1 MANTALEKINEINKG
16 LQWIKQHEPEQYDQR
31 FLQLVDERRKLR
43 VLAKAEASN
52 AGIAAFGNSQVG
64 KSYLMNCLLQDQD
77 KPFMVEHAGGE
88 CNFIETINPIGEGA
102 EATGVVTR
110 FSAYNKH
117 PELYDVRYPIRFRS
131 YNIKDVIITI
141 CDAYFNDFRNY
152 GTEGEANLNEKSKA
166 LYDKYAPMTVQP
178 FCPITADD
186 VLDMKAYFK
195 RYINNAQV
203 YTSKTDYFDKIAL
216 VIEKVPV
223 EDYVS
228 IFGIIWQQNPEF
240 TSLFNACLS
249 ILRRLKFEEYLY
261 LPISA
266 VMHGGLKEDT
276 IMSVSCLKLLFEAK
290 ARDYMTSIYRKTDDG
305 YESLGEFTKSELCTV
320 CSEVVIKIRDQFIA
334 STGEYDFRDIS
345 GDVAAKL
352 TRERVTMS
360 ILNHCDLLDFPGARA
375 REDLLLEKIS
385 DKGELMYAFLRG
397 KVAYLFNRYNEE
409 KTINILLFCHHHKHL
424 EATQMQ
430 HLLRGWVHEYVGETP
445 AKRAEL
451 IGRTGL
457 SPLFHIGTMWNMN
470 LGEVDNKELGMSDNA
485 IKARWSSRFEEILA
499 NQCYHRSANE
509 WVDNWTGSGRP
520 FQNSYMLRDFKF
532 SESIYSGFKVCGKED
547 KMLIPRDYYD
557 RMRRLFCESN
567 ERHHFF
573 ADPELAWDV
582 SASVGNDGS
591 LYIIEQLSKVAKNI
605 SAAREVQIKEQ
616 MAAVC
621 TNCYRIL
628 FEYFK
633 SSDADEL
640 LESNIRKANSIF
652 REMEFSCQANP
663 EYFGHLLQ
671 ALQLTEAETYKAL
684 HALMP
689 TLTSTVH
696 DDTLIVDYELI
707 RKRCCEFE
715 GCKTES
721 EKWQRILDVYRF
733 SSVEEATDFLA
744 KKKID
749 VQQLFRGETI
759 KRRNSAVI
767 SHVIMSMWKQNITD
781 SLFMNKFTGENR
793 MDEIAMSNLTE
804 SLISTATFVGLGDK
818 IESSISSY
826 VDVLN
831 ATTLDEKLVADM
843 LSTAISDFV
852 IDFGYRYLSDDKIE
866 MIKRVSA
873 LRGLPCFDWL
883 DKERREVWDDD
894 GMTALLNEILVSD
907 RKYTPAYEA
916 NYNCWMEY
924 MYISFIAN
932 LNVPDFDREANENLK
947 KILDE
952 LKVNHG

>member
-1 MANTALEKINEINKG
+1 MTNKAFEKINEINKG
-16 LQWIKQHEPEQYDQR
+16 LEWIKQHEPEQYDQR

-43 VLAKAEASN
+43 VLAKAEESN

-64 KSYLMNCLLQDQD
+64 KSYMMNCILKDND
-77 KPFMVEHAGGE
+77 KPFMVEHPGGE
-88 CNFIETINPIGEGA
+88 YNFVKTINPIGKGT

-110 FSAYNKH
+110 FSAYKKH
-117 PELYDVRYPIRFRS
+117 SELYDIRYPIRFRAFGV
-131 YNIKDVIITI
+131 KDIIITI
-141 CDAYFNDFRNY
+141 CDAYFNDFCNFE
-152 GTEGEANLNEKSKA
+152 TESEANLNEMSKA
-166 LYDKYAPMTVQP
+166 LYDKYAPMPNQP
-178 FCPITADD
+178 FSSMTADD

-195 RYINNAQV
+195 RHINNAQV
-203 YTSKTDYFDKIAL
+203 YASKTDYFDKIAL

-228 IFGIIWQQNPEF
+228 IFGIIWQHNPEF

-266 VMHGGLKEDT
+266 VMHNGSKEDT
-276 IMSVSCLKLLFEAK
+276 IMSVDCLKLLFESK
-290 ARDYMTSIYRKTDDG
+290 ARDYMTTIYRKTTEG
-305 YESLGEFTKSELCTV
+305 FESLGEFTKSELCTV
-320 CSEVVIKIRDQFIA
+320 CLEVIIKIQDRFIA

-345 GDVAAKL
+345 EGVAAKL

-360 ILNHCDLLDFPGARA
+360 ILDHCDLLDFPGAKP
-375 REDLLLEKIS
+375 RETLQLAQIRKKGDLML
-385 DKGELMYAFLRG
+385 AFLRG

-409 KTINILLFCHHHKHL
+409 KMINILMYCHHNMDL
-424 EATQMQ
+424 AATQMQ
-430 HLLRGWVHEYVGETP
+430 HLLRDWIHEYVGETP

-457 SPLFHIGTMWNMN
+457 SPLFYIGTMWNKD
-470 LGEVDNKELGMSDNA
+470 LEEEDGKDLGMS
-485 IKARWSSRFEEILA
+485 IKKTLETRWNTRFNTVLA
-499 NQCYHRSANE
+499 AQCFHRETNE
-509 WVDNWTGSGRP
+509 WVDNWSGNGKP
-520 FQNSYMLRDFKF
+520 FQNSYLLRDFSF
-532 SESIYSGFKVCGKED
+532 STQTYSGFKEGGKED
-547 KMLIPRDYYD
+547 EMLIPRDYYNM
-557 RMRRLFCESN
+557 MRQLFCESN
-567 ERHHFF
+567 AKHNFF

-582 SASVGNDGS
+582 SSSVGNDGS

-640 LESNIRKANSIF
+640 LESNIRKANGIF

-671 ALQLTEAETYKAL
+671 ALQLTESETYKAL
-684 HALMP
+684 HALVP

-707 RKRCCEFE
+707 RKRCGEFE

-733 SSVEEATDFLA
+733 SSVEEASDFLA

-818 IESSISSY
+818 IESGISSY

-873 LRGLPCFDWL
+873 SRGLPCFDWL
-883 DKERREVWDDD
+883 GKERREIWDDD

-952 LKVNHG
+952 LKK